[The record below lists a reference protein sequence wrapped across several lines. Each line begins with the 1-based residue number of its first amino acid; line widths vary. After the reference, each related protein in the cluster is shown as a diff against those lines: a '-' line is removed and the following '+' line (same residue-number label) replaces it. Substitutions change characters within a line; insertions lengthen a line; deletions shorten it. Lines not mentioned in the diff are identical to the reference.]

1 MTSTGGHSLLTLGK
15 KIIYTCTYVY
25 IYIFELSII
34 NIVAALIRVSNRLE
48 NTVIHSDNKKPGV
61 VCIFIFCI

>member
-1 MTSTGGHSLLTLGK
+1 MYMC
-15 KIIYTCTYVY
+15 IY
-25 IYIFELSII
+25 IYELSII

>member
-15 KIIYTCTYVY
+15 KIIYTCTYM
-25 IYIFELSII
+25 YIFELSII